1 MTTIQAQIP
10 DYLYKQVDAMAQP
23 LLRRIAKKEGISI
36 DMIISMAL
44 SGHIATLLPQ
54 PYLTGKAERGSWQ
67 RFQNVLAKVP
77 DVEPDAFDRV
87 D

>member
-10 DYLYKQVDAMAQP
+10 DYLYKQVDA
-23 LLRRIAKKEGISI
+23 IAKKEGISI

-54 PYLTGKAERGSWQ
+54 SYLTEKAERGSWQ
-67 RFQNVLAKVP
+67 RFQNILAKVP
-77 DVEPDAFDRV
+77 DVEPEAIDRC
-87 D
+87 